1 MVNKKKKMNAKINK
15 LIFNV
20 YAIEEQNN
28 TTKEKIDYD
37 SDYKDKNKNIVTN
50 FKIDNKYKHTSES
63 TKKDRYN
70 IDFEEINNMITN
82 RVMRSFSNKNKRKS
96 ILFNKDNCNLKIQL
110 NFNINSFFSFSRNP
124 YLILG
129 KF

>member
-50 FKIDNKYKHTSES
+50 FKINNKYKHTSE
-63 TKKDRYN
+63 TNKKYRY
-70 IDFEEINNMITN
+70 NMITN
-82 RVMRSFSNKNKRKS
+82 RVMRSFSNKNKRKN

-110 NFNINSFFSFSRNP
+110 NFNINSLFLVFTKSLSH
-124 YLILG
+124 IG
-129 KF
+129 VKF

>member
-1 MVNKKKKMNAKINK
+1 MNAKINK

-50 FKIDNKYKHTSES
+50 FKINNKYKLLLRL
-63 TKKDRYN
+63 TKN
-70 IDFEEINNMITN
+70 IDII
-82 RVMRSFSNKNKRKS
+82 
-96 ILFNKDNCNLKIQL
+96 
-110 NFNINSFFSFSRNP
+110 
-124 YLILG
+124 
-129 KF
+129 